1 MAWKLDKILYWRS
14 NLLEKMYCSRGERE
28 REREREREISIP
40 FLGLEISMKYHK

>member
-14 NLLEKMYCSRGERE
+14 NLIEKMYYTVEE